1 MIRNMGR
8 TSLSA
13 ETGGNHA
20 GLGDEFGLVIPL
32 SNVRNKRMAVKSN
45 PFSPFKPS
53 APAEPKGSG
62 DFFAPSS
69 SKFDS
74 QPTILYPGID
84 LISPRNE
91 KKQRIP
97 NHYGMKSAGKDWHM
111 NCLSPPCHD
120 FPGSPQNPPSGFEN
134 GTPGR
139 FEKSRRTIDP
149 IKAREG
155 LMKEERSAFSV
166 PIPGILPFSLLSLSL
181 FTPPVKVLSSL
192 GPHPLTSRPGLSLSY
207 FRSLAVS
214 PLACGHLFFLRIF
227 DSPSLRVRFSPFHRF
242 SVYPI
247 HSPGPLSSSLRAA

>member
-1 MIRNMGR
+1 MPVWAMNSGWS
-8 TSLSA
+8 SLC
-13 ETGGNHA
+13 
-20 GLGDEFGLVIPL
+20 P
-32 SNVRNKRMAVKSN
+32 NVRNKRMAVKSN

-53 APAEPKGSG
+53 APAEPEGST
-62 DFFAPSS
+62 DFFAPSL

-84 LISPRNE
+84 LISTRNE

-120 FPGSPQNPPSGFEN
+120 FPGSPQNAPSGFES
-134 GTPGR
+134 GTSGR
-139 FEKSRRTIDP
+139 SEKSRRTIDP

-166 PIPGILPFSLLSLSL
+166 PIHGILPFPLFFISL
-181 FTPPVKVLSSL
+181 FTPPVKVLSFL
-192 GPHPLTSRPGLSLSY
+192 GPPPRTSRPGLSY

-214 PLACGHLFFLRIF
+214 PLAYGHLFFLRIF
-227 DSPSLRVRFSPFHRF
+227 GSPSLRVRFSPFHRF
-242 SVYPI
+242 SVSPI